1 MRIGPGHLG
10 NTTPVKTLVAR
21 WLGRLPYRD
30 GAELQRKLVR
40 ERRQGR
46 IPDTLVLLE
55 HPPVITLGSRARS
68 EHVLLSPSELQA
80 RGIEVHEAGRG
91 GDVTYHG
98 PGQLVGYPVV
108 ALSGP
113 RRDAHR
119 YLRDLEEALILT
131 AADFGV
137 VASRC
142 AGRTG
147 VWAVGHKL
155 AAIGVRISSGWIT
168 SHGFAMNVTADLS
181 GFGAI
186 VPCGIRDAGVTSL
199 AELTGRSPSLEK
211 VAARAG
217 VHLAGVLGLRPAPS
231 AIPGEQLAD
240 LDVVA
245 PAPAREVAR

>member
-1 MRIGPGHLG
+1 VTKFSDG
-10 NTTPVKTLVAR
+10 TLVAR
-21 WLGRLPYRD
+21 WLGRLPYPD
-30 GAELQRKLVR
+30 GAELQRTLVC
-40 ERRQGR
+40 ERRAGR
-46 IPDTLVLLE
+46 IPDTLLLLE
-55 HPPVITLGSRARS
+55 HPPVITLGSRARA
-68 EHVLLSPSELQA
+68 EHVLLAPPELRA

-108 ALSGP
+108 ALSGQ

-119 YLRDLEEALILT
+119 YLRDLEDALILT

-137 VASRC
+137 AASRWT
-142 AGRTG
+142 GRTG
-147 VWAVGHKL
+147 VWVAGRKL

-168 SHGFAMNVTADLS
+168 SHGFAMNVAADLS

-199 AELTGRSPSLEK
+199 AELTGRSPLLEE

-217 VHLAGVLGLRPAPS
+217 VRLAGVLGLRPAPS
-231 AIPGEQLAD
+231 PAPGERLAG
-240 LDVVA
+240 LDAAA
-245 PAPAREVAR
+245 PAAVREVAR

>member
-1 MRIGPGHLG
+1 
-10 NTTPVKTLVAR
+10 VKTLVAR
-21 WLGRLPYRD
+21 WLGRLPYSD
-30 GAELQRKLVR
+30 GVELQRKLVR
-40 ERRQGR
+40 ERRLDR
-46 IPDTLVLLE
+46 VPDTLLLLE

-68 EHVLLSPSELQA
+68 EHVLLGPPELRA
-80 RGIEVHEAGRG
+80 RGIEVHEAQRG

-98 PGQLVGYPVV
+98 PGQLVGYPIV

-137 VASRC
+137 AASRR

-147 VWAVGHKL
+147 VWVMDRKL

-168 SHGFAMNVTADLS
+168 SHGFAMNVAADLS

-199 AELTGRSPSLEK
+199 SELTGRSPSLEE

-217 VHLAGVLGLRPAPS
+217 RRLAAVLGLRPAPS
-231 AIPGEQLAD
+231 PVPGERLTALARATQA
-240 LDVVA
+240 DV
-245 PAPAREVAR
+245 REVAR

>member
-1 MRIGPGHLG
+1 VNP
-10 NTTPVKTLVAR
+10 LVAR
-21 WLGRLPYRD
+21 WLGRLPYSE
-30 GAELQRKLVR
+30 GAELQRKLVGD
-40 ERRQGR
+40 RRLGR
-46 IPDTLVLLE
+46 IPDTVVLLE

-68 EHVLLSPSELQA
+68 EHVLLAPPELRA

-98 PGQLVGYPVV
+98 PGQLVGSPVV

-119 YLRDLEEALILT
+119 YLRDLEDALILT

-137 VASRC
+137 AASRW

-147 VWAVGHKL
+147 VWAAGRKL

-181 GFGAI
+181 GFCAI
-186 VPCGIRDAGVTSL
+186 VPCGIRDAGITSL
-199 AELTGRSPSLEK
+199 FELTGRSPSLEE
-211 VAARAG
+211 VGARAC

-231 AIPGEQLAD
+231 PVRAEHLAG
-240 LDVVA
+240 LDAVA
-245 PAPAREVAR
+245 PAAVGEVAR